1 MLAGEVDLGSID
13 LARKGSRLSLALE
26 SSCAIWFPNTTR
38 TDLPTATEISEASA
52 SGQLWISKAGSC
64 QLNFLALMNDKPL
77 EDSSADPT
85 LVSMVANLVA
95 ECQVRHSLCILSGS
109 ITR

>member
-1 MLAGEVDLGSID
+1 MPAGEVSLGSIH
-13 LARKGSRLSLALE
+13 LTGKGSRLSLALE
-26 SSCAIWFPNTTR
+26 SSFAIWFPNTTR

-52 SGQLWISKAGSC
+52 SGRLWISKAGSC
-64 QLNFLALMNDKPL
+64 RLDFMTLMNDKPL

-85 LVSMVANLVA
+85 MVSMIANLAA
-95 ECQVRHSLCILSGS
+95 ECQVRRYLSILSGS